1 MYDPLFEK
9 DMSVKT
15 ESGVED
21 QVTYWEGTMVN
32 HNILLSKML
41 FLQKTFRI

>member
-1 MYDPLFEK
+1 MYDSLFEK
-9 DMSVKT
+9 DMSAKI

-21 QVTYWEGTMVN
+21 QVTYWEGMMMS
-32 HNILLSKML
+32 HNISLSKML